1 MAEIRFYH
9 LLHKSL
15 EAALPEILVKAVS
28 GGRRVV
34 VKTPDE
40 TMTERLNDHLWT
52 WNDQSFLPH
61 GTKKDGFAAD
71 QPIWLTDKDENPN
84 GAQILILTGGAEAAD
99 YHAYD
104 LCCTML
110 DGHDEE
116 MIAQARA
123 RWVSLKKEG
132 GHDMT
137 YWQQN
142 ENGGWTK
149 K

>member
-15 EAALPEILVKAVS
+15 EAALPEILVKAVA

-40 TMTERLNDHLWT
+40 AMTERLNAHLWT
-52 WNDQSFLPH
+52 WNEQAFLPH
-61 GTKKDGFAAD
+61 GSKKDGFAAD
-71 QPIWLTDKDENPN
+71 QPIWLTEKDENPN
-84 GAQILILTGGAEAAD
+84 GAQILILTGGAVTAD
-99 YHAYD
+99 YDNFD
-104 LCCTML
+104 LCCEML
-110 DGHDEE
+110 EGHDED
-116 MIAQARA
+116 MIAQART
-123 RWVSLKKEG
+123 RWVALKKEG
-132 GHDMT
+132 KHEMT